1 MYEMTPKPPSVANS
15 VARIRS
21 YVRKS
26 GIKPGALARQ
36 AGLGR
41 NTLRDIDQASWNPRL
56 QTLRQ
61 LEALIPEDFS

>member
-1 MYEMTPKPPSVANS
+1 MYELTSNSPCVDNS

-36 AGLGR
+36 AVLGR

>member
-1 MYEMTPKPPSVANS
+1 